1 MLLHRPVKLQH
12 WGKHFLEI
20 FLQKIYLITLSKT
33 LTKTTHSQ
41 VVLFASLHKPLKRK
55 VLLLYKG
62 HWVLLLYRGYEK
74 EICCYVKEQ
83 SRFNTNRKISL
94 LSTFYR
100 RDAWRGYGM
109 WWWRGRRYRFM
120 YLMNLFSFGCFCNTT
135 ERYNILLFIPYVSK
149 PIAISMDS
157 ELHFEMI
164 SIREAFPFI
173 SELLSWENWKIIKNS

>member
-20 FLQKIYLITLSKT
+20 FLQKIYLITLSKM

-41 VVLFASLHKPLKRK
+41 VVLFASLHKPLKSK

-120 YLMNLFSFGCFCNTT
+120 YLMNLFSFGCFSFLLESLPLSVNTGDFSFKGAVHFPH
-135 ERYNILLFIPYVSK
+135 FIYLVL
-149 PIAISMDS
+149 
-157 ELHFEMI
+157 E
-164 SIREAFPFI
+164 
-173 SELLSWENWKIIKNS
+173 